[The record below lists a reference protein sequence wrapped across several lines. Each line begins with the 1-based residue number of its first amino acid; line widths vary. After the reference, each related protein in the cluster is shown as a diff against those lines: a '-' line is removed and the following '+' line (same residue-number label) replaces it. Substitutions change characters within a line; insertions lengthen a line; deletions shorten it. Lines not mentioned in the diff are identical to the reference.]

1 VSTMGAPAAAQS
13 DSGAAAF
20 DTVPKLLLRNA
31 ERYGELPALRH
42 KDYGIWQ
49 TWTWGRLREEVRLF
63 AVGLR
68 KLGIERG
75 DAVAIIGDNR
85 PRLYASFAAVQSVGG
100 IAVPIYQDSVAAEMA
115 YVLEHSEVKFAVVQN
130 QEQVDKLISVADKT
144 MGESSMTVRR
154 PR

>member
-1 VSTMGAPAAAQS
+1 
-13 DSGAAAF
+13 
-20 DTVPKLLLRNA
+20 
-31 ERYGELPALRH
+31 ALRH

-85 PRLYASFAAVQSVGG
+85 QRLYATFAAVQSVGG
-100 IAVPIYQDSVAAEMA
+100 IAVPVYQDSVATEMA

-130 QEQVDKLISVADKT
+130 QEQVDKVISVADQLPKLKKIIYDEPRGLDHYDST
-144 MGESSMTVRR
+144 NLHSFDHVQDLGREEMRR
-154 PR
+154 NRGAAGWWL